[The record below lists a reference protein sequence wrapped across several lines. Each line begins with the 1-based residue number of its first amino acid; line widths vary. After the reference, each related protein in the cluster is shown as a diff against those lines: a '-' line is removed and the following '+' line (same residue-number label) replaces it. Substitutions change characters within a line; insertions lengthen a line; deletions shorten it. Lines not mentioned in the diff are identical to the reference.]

1 MNRFEFNPQI
11 DDMCTTTVENAFIT
25 HFMPKARGEFV
36 KVYLFGLKCCYM
48 GQDLSNDDIAKALD
62 ISVTDVIK
70 AWKYWEDEGILRTD
84 GPDEDLRVEFMSI
97 APQLLIPG
105 MEPVKK
111 TGKKKVNSRTREMFT
126 EIESKLG
133 RLLSH
138 NEQETILSWMED
150 YGFASQMVV
159 LMIEDCIDRGR
170 SVIAYWDTMADI
182 YHDAGIKTYDEL
194 ENYLEAKAAVN
205 RRNKEIMNYMGRYD
219 LPSQPER
226 ALLDKWFGPFGMDA
240 DTVKKAVE
248 ETLKAGKVTFD
259 YVDKVLTAWHNGEST
274 PSPNTFAKQA
284 GQKKNG
290 KTTSMP
296 DLGANY
302 DPSVIDGLFE

>member
-1 MNRFEFNPQI
+1 
-11 DDMCTTTVENAFIT
+11 MCTTTVENAFIT
-25 HFMPKARGEFV
+25 HYMPKARGEYV

-70 AWKYWEDEGILRTD
+70 AWKYWEDENILRTD
-84 GPDEDLRVEFMSI
+84 GPDDDMRVEFMSI

-111 TGKKKVNSRTREMFT
+111 KKKRVSNRTREMFT
-126 EIESKLG
+126 EIEAKLG

-138 NEQETILSWMED
+138 NEQETILSWIED
-150 YGFASQMVV
+150 YGFATQMVV

-170 SVIAYWDTMADI
+170 NMIQYWDTMADI
-182 YHDAGIKTYDEL
+182 YSDAGIKTYDEL
-194 ENYLEAKAAVN
+194 FTYLEEKAAVN
-205 RRNKEIMNYMGRYD
+205 RRNKTIMNYMGRYD

-226 ALLDKWFGPFGMDA
+226 AMLDKWFVTMKLDEE
-240 DTVKKAVE
+240 TIKKAVE

-259 YVDKVLTAWHNGEST
+259 YVDRILTAWQNGEQT
-274 PSPNTFAKQA
+274 PAPKTWNKTAAS
-284 GQKKNG
+284 KKSG
-290 KTTSMP
+290 KDASMP
-296 DLGANY
+296 DMTSNY